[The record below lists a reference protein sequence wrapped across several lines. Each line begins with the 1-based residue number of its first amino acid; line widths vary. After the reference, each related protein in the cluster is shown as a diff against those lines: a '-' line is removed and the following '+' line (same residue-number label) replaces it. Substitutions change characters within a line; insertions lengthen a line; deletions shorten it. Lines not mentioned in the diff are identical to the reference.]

1 MGYDRSYNGAAGTPR
16 GVFASQGASSSPA
29 RSAEEAARA
38 CAAAFGAHAAAGSNA
53 ASRNVGGTTG
63 DSGSRALSVSAA
75 MQLAKGALEGV
86 TVRLVGEISELSNKP
101 GYKAVYFTVKDK
113 SASLPCMMWN
123 NRFRA
128 AGVQVAVG
136 QLVELTGRFTLY
148 AAKGRMT
155 FDVFSLAP
163 VGEGQLRLQV
173 ANLARKLS
181 AEGLADPARKLPLPA
196 YPLTIGL
203 VTSPRGDAVHDALR
217 TLRRRFPVARVL
229 FAGVAVEGAQAP
241 AGIVEGM
248 RAVVHAGAEV
258 VLVVRGG
265 GSYEDLMPFNDE
277 FLARMIVKCP
287 VPVVTGIG
295 HEPDTSIADMVA
307 DVRASTPTAAAEA
320 VSPARENLDALFRA
334 RRGSLDTCARRVL
347 EGCSAQVGRI
357 ASRPVFRDSNA
368 LLASSAQGVDFYADR
383 LARALPASLDRD
395 RMQVDRL
402 RERLGAALP
411 NALTA
416 DAAAVQR
423 QRERLTRALSQ
434 LVAVPASQTQRARE
448 RLVRVM
454 PQACE
459 RERVA
464 LDHEQRRL
472 RAVGSQLLEP
482 FRRQAGLS
490 AAQLDALSPLAVL
503 GRGYA
508 IARDGD
514 GGVVRSVEQAKAGQ
528 PLDVTVSDG
537 VIECS
542 VSGVRRAGA
551 DDLA

>member
-1 MGYDRSYNGAAGTPR
+1 
-16 GVFASQGASSSPA
+16 
-29 RSAEEAARA
+29 
-38 CAAAFGAHAAAGSNA
+38 
-53 ASRNVGGTTG
+53 
-63 DSGSRALSVSAA
+63 

-148 AAKGRMT
+148 AAKGRMN

-196 YPLTIGL
+196 YPLTIGM
-203 VTSPRGDAVHDALR
+203 VTSPRGDAVHDVLR

-229 FAGVAVEGAQAP
+229 FAGVAVEGPQAP

-334 RRGSLDTCARRVL
+334 RRGSLDTCAQRAL
-347 EGCSAQVGRI
+347 EGCSAQIGRI
-357 ASRPVFRDSNA
+357 ASRPVFRDPNA
-368 LLASSAQGVDFYADR
+368 LLAASAQGVDLYADR

-395 RMQVDRL
+395 RAQVDRL

-416 DAAAVQR
+416 DAVAVQR
-423 QRERLTRALSQ
+423 QRERLTQALSQ
-434 LVAVPASQTQRARE
+434 LVSTPASQTQRARE
-448 RLVRVM
+448 RLVRAM

-459 RERVA
+459 RQRVA
-464 LDHEQRRL
+464 LDHERRRL
-472 RAVGSQLLEP
+472 RAAGSQLLEP

-537 VIECS
+537 VVECR
-542 VSGVRRAGA
+542 VSGIRRAGS
-551 DDLA
+551 DDHA